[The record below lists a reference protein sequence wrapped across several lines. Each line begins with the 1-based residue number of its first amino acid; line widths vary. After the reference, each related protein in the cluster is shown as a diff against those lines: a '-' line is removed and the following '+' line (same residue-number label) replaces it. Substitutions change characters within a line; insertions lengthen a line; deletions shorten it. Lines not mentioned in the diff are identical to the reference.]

1 MKKTW
6 IVILTVVFTLSS
18 TGLSF
23 ANECID
29 GEKIRAEYIAGIVQS
44 IGNTEVPNEAIIA
57 TKGEYR
63 IKGDGLESSIPK
75 EGDGKIEMRMQDEII
90 KISLPKE
97 IENETGVLTQ
107 DDMIVYNSIDENV
120 SVGVQQEKSEQ
131 NETLRVL
138 LNIENSTAQKNY
150 SFKYDLPEGYKI
162 VTMESFCDSYIEKSE
177 REEYNN
183 AGALLIVSSQNE
195 PIAIIDAPWAKDK
208 NGKDINTYY
217 VVKGNEII
225 QYIDFNES
233 TAFPVVADPGHG
245 TVTRYEEF
253 VEHNVAYSRWF
264 EPGAQGS
271 QGVKLDIDDAMS
283 YSPGGGEKCDVSLSL
298 GANYGVYSFGISV
311 GYAGKGEST
320 GYIKRASAA
329 GRYKL
334 KVKKAVDYDIYKKM
348 MSWKEGGETHVMEY
362 GRVGRNEE
370 ESVYDLKLEAQS

>member
-107 DDMIVYNSIDENV
+107 NDMIVYNSIDENV

-150 SFKYDLPEGYKI
+150 SLKYDLPED
-162 VTMESFCDSYIEKSE
+162 T
-177 REEYNN
+177 
-183 AGALLIVSSQNE
+183 
-195 PIAIIDAPWAKDK
+195 
-208 NGKDINTYY
+208 
-217 VVKGNEII
+217 
-225 QYIDFNES
+225 
-233 TAFPVVADPGHG
+233 
-245 TVTRYEEF
+245 
-253 VEHNVAYSRWF
+253 
-264 EPGAQGS
+264 
-271 QGVKLDIDDAMS
+271 KL
-283 YSPGGGEKCDVSLSL
+283 
-298 GANYGVYSFGISV
+298 
-311 GYAGKGEST
+311 
-320 GYIKRASAA
+320 
-329 GRYKL
+329 
-334 KVKKAVDYDIYKKM
+334 
-348 MSWKEGGETHVMEY
+348 
-362 GRVGRNEE
+362 
-370 ESVYDLKLEAQS
+370 